1 MTTFLSSY
9 FIKYT
14 YVYWMVMIEHV
25 CFFFTCR
32 DDIEHEI
39 APLLV
44 DPVGRAIVHIL
55 LGIVGAR

>member
-1 MTTFLSSY
+1 
-9 FIKYT
+9 
-14 YVYWMVMIEHV
+14 MIEHV

-55 LGIVGAR
+55 LGIVGAG